1 MTVDEIVRDLLLES
15 SNPCPTPTPT
25 NPNQTNTM
33 QDQNKQIHVPNTAER
48 IVDTGT
54 QLFNLK
60 AERTRKGLFIT
71 AYCAGVTMRSN
82 RLELPRILDTFI
94 DAVVLVCGLEE
105 EEHEDA
111 AARVEDDIRAFVQHA
126 LTEL

>member
-1 MTVDEIVRDLLLES
+1 MFTKENDKMT
-15 SNPCPTPTPT
+15 
-25 NPNQTNTM
+25 
-33 QDQNKQIHVPNTAER
+33 HA
-48 IVDTGT
+48 VDTVT
-54 QLFNLK
+54 QIFNLT
-60 AERTRKGLFIT
+60 AQRTRKGLFIT

-82 RLELPRILDTFI
+82 RLEIPRILDTFI